1 MQALCGSINIYQ
13 TFHGDKGM
21 SFSRYLSIALLF
33 FSQVTIAG
41 DFNWLNFST
50 VNSTGKWAYVKEQ
63 RESGYGAGYSIWNA
77 VRVGTTERSDD
88 MTFFSLQKLNCDDY
102 EYVIDILIATNKGE
116 GAAAY
121 LGYPGWFEVDGKKI
135 SKFIFASERY
145 NHKDGAMKDN
155 ITVLKI
161 DMKTPQK
168 ELISAIKKGT
178 NLNAHMLI
186 AKDETVELKFS
197 LQGASKAINKYT
209 EQCLSI
215 KNTNKNRRASKLM

>member
-1 MQALCGSINIYQ
+1 MKFLRCLLII
-13 TFHGDKGM
+13 
-21 SFSRYLSIALLF
+21 LLF
-33 FSQVTIAG
+33 SSQITIAG

-63 RESGYGAGYSIWNA
+63 RENGYGAGYSIWNA
-77 VRVGTTERSDD
+77 VRVGTTEKNDN

-121 LGYPGWFEVDGKKI
+121 IGYPGWFDVDGKKV
-135 SKFIFASERY
+135 SKFIYASERY

-155 ITVLKI
+155 ITVLRI
-161 DMKTPQK
+161 EMKTSQK
-168 ELISAIKKGT
+168 ELISALKKGT
-178 NLNAHMLI
+178 DLNANMII

-197 LQGASKAINKYT
+197 LQGATKALNNYT
-209 EQCLSI
+209 EQCLAI
-215 KNTNKNRRASKLM
+215 KNKNKSRKASKLM